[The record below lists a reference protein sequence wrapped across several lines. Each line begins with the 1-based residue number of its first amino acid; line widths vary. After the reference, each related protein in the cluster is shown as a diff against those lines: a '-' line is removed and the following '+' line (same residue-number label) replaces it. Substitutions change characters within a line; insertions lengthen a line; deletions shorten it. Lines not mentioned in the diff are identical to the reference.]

1 MYDHEPRD
9 PDHWEMFAEFMD
21 LTIEGH
27 RLIAQ
32 EIVHEIKLLWR
43 TIGSRLR
50 GAMGPRLR
58 GAMGSRL
65 RGAMGSRLR
74 GLIAM
79 ATRRR
84 SSPQV

>member
-9 PDHWEMFAEFMD
+9 PDHWEMFAESMD

-32 EIVHEIKLLWR
+32 EIVYEVKLLWR
-43 TIGSRLR
+43 AMGAKLRGALGSRLH
-50 GAMGPRLR
+50 
-58 GAMGSRL
+58 
-65 RGAMGSRLR
+65 
-74 GLIAM
+74 GLVAA

>member
-9 PDHWEMFAEFMD
+9 PDHWEMFAESMD

-32 EIVHEIKLLWR
+32 EIVFEIKQLWR
-43 TIGSRLR
+43 ATGTRLR
-50 GAMGPRLR
+50 D
-58 GAMGSRL
+58 
-65 RGAMGSRLR
+65 
-74 GLIAM
+74 LIAM